1 MTRIILASSSKYRK
15 SLLQRLSINFVC
27 HAPNVFESE
36 FKSQFTNPRELATA
50 LALAK
55 AQDIAKDN
63 HDAIVI
69 GGDQVASFE
78 GEILGKPKTATN
90 AFNQL
95 KKFNG
100 KTHELIT
107 SICIIHGST
116 RFDIQDITKLTMR
129 TLTDNQ
135 IREYIKTD
143 APLDC
148 AGSYKLEKLGIA
160 LFSKIE
166 TNDSS
171 AIEGIPLMA
180 VSNYL
185 FNKIDGG
192 FWNS

>member
-1 MTRIILASSSKYRK
+1 MTKIILASSSKYRK
-15 SLLQRLSINFVC
+15 SLLQRLGINFVC
-27 HAPNVFESE
+27 HAPNVIESE

-78 GEILGKPKTATN
+78 GEILGKPKTFQN

-95 KKFNG
+95 SKFNG

-107 SICIIHGST
+107 SICIIHGSI
-116 RFDIQDITKLTMR
+116 RHDIQDITKLTMR
-129 TLTDNQ
+129 NLSDKQ
-135 IREYIKTD
+135 IREYLQVD
-143 APLDC
+143 EPLDC
-148 AGSYKLEKLGIA
+148 AGSYKLERLGIA

-180 VSNYL
+180 VSDYL
-185 FNKIDGG
+185 FNKIDDG
-192 FWNS
+192 FWKT